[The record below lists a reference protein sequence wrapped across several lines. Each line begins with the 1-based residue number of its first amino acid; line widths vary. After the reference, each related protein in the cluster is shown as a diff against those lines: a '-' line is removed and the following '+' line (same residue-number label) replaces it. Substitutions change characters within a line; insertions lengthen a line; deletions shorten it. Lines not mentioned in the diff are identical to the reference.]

1 MQNTAVKASTMSGY
15 RSAMRNYYK
24 MQKVPLPSQFD
35 GDIKDVFQG
44 IRRITATSEQTTS
57 VKDSGKRPLG
67 YGAYDALCRT
77 TILAMDAGFLH
88 LFLVLSWNL
97 MARSKSTET
106 IQLGH
111 LSYEEDAVGITFFKS
126 KTDQDGSK
134 RRDPRHIYANP
145 LQPHT
150 CAFLALGLYLACN
163 PMLAAGALFPGS
175 SQRTRFGKGLK
186 LALIEDNPVGS
197 SEIGTH
203 SIRKGA
209 ATFVSSGSTGGP
221 SLVSICLRCGWS
233 LGSVF
238 ERYMHYERAGDQF
251 VGRVVAGLPLNQ
263 ANFAVLPPHFVD
275 NNSDAVVAALDVTFP
290 TLSKVASMRGI
301 LAHGMASLVRH
312 FDYVVDTLPAK
323 HIVFGTPIF
332 RQPLML
338 EALKAELATTNQR
351 LQPSGIPP
359 YIEVY
364 RLLEHQGSSIDAMP
378 RRIVDQM
385 RGILDERDVT
395 HGTITSVLIKQTIV
409 DALQVLGVGRHLD
422 EPALRREDEQGQ
434 RVTFLYSWGG
444 RMHKLPEGF
453 EFPLA
458 DTATAWSL
466 WWLGNDRLK
475 YVPYN
480 AIDSRDLGSKK
491 QRRILSE
498 WKLVMT
504 ELADRYMECCGCSLP
519 ASWNERKA
527 AESFDVAV
535 RGLHLLLST
544 TPLERQRRFGQLKVV
559 TVARLIRQR
568 RGAKTSRPYQKRKRS
583 EAPGTT

>member
-1 MQNTAVKASTMSGY
+1 MSTVSLLDMATAPQRETSTLEDIHGALVAERSKKAYASGIRQVVKWIQQTNQADALLSADGSINLAAFSYDDFVRFIVWTMQNTAVKASTMSGY

-24 MQKVPLPSQFD
+24 MQQVPLPSQFH
-35 GDIKDVFQG
+35 GDLKDVFQG

-57 VKDSGKRPLG
+57 VKDSGKRTLG
-67 YGAYDALCRT
+67 YGAYDALRRT

-251 VGRVVAGLPLNQ
+251 VGRVVAELPLNQ

-275 NNSDAVVAALDVTFP
+275 NNSDAVVAALDITFP

-332 RQPLML
+332 RQPLMI

-378 RRIVDQM
+378 RSIVDQM
-385 RGILDERDVT
+385 RGMLDERDVT

-434 RVTFLYSWGG
+434 QVT
-444 RMHKLPEGF
+444 RM
-453 EFPLA
+453 
-458 DTATAWSL
+458 
-466 WWLGNDRLK
+466 
-475 YVPYN
+475 Y
-480 AIDSRDLGSKK
+480 
-491 QRRILSE
+491 
-498 WKLVMT
+498 
-504 ELADRYMECCGCSLP
+504 
-519 ASWNERKA
+519 
-527 AESFDVAV
+527 
-535 RGLHLLLST
+535 LLT
-544 TPLERQRRFGQLKVV
+544 MAQLCV
-559 TVARLIRQR
+559 
-568 RGAKTSRPYQKRKRS
+568 G
-583 EAPGTT
+583 

>member
-1 MQNTAVKASTMSGY
+1 RETSTLEDIHGALVAERSKKAYASGIRQVVKWIQQTNQADALLSADGSINLAAFSYDDFVRFIVWTMQNTAVKASTMSGY

-35 GDIKDVFQG
+35 GDIKDVFQ
-44 IRRITATSEQTTS
+44 
-57 VKDSGKRPLG
+57 
-67 YGAYDALCRT
+67 
-77 TILAMDAGFLH
+77 
-88 LFLVLSWNL
+88 
-97 MARSKSTET
+97 
-106 IQLGH
+106 
-111 LSYEEDAVGITFFKS
+111 
-126 KTDQDGSK
+126 
-134 RRDPRHIYANP
+134 
-145 LQPHT
+145 
-150 CAFLALGLYLACN
+150 
-163 PMLAAGALFPGS
+163 
-175 SQRTRFGKGLK
+175 GLK

-378 RRIVDQM
+378 RSIVDQM
-385 RGILDERDVT
+385 RGMLEERDVT

-434 RVTFLYSWGG
+434 RVTFRGILEPRAVVMANSRFEYVRNFELPDQVLLNTWIVVRVDG
-444 RMHKLPEGF
+444 RGF
-453 EFPLA
+453 H
-458 DTATAWSL
+458 
-466 WWLGNDRLK
+466 K
-475 YVPYN
+475 YV
-480 AIDSRDLGSKK
+480 
-491 QRRILSE
+491 
-498 WKLVMT
+498 
-504 ELADRYMECCGCSLP
+504 RYAHQHHRGIYRHTWYSSP
-519 ASWNERKA
+519 HRFTDTHGYAKPNDA
-527 AESFDVAV
+527 
-535 RGLHLLLST
+535 RGLHLMNRAVMQEFGDIFLAYGQSDEYSLVFTNMRDYLSWRHVDCHINNLYNTCFWSLVHTGESSPQDAEALLRHTDAKAKHELLFSQFQVNYNDISPMFKRGST
-544 TPLERQRRFGQLKVV
+544 LFRTPDKSIAIAHVDLIKDETFWITHIPLLTPRQDDH
-559 TVARLIRQR
+559 
-568 RGAKTSRPYQKRKRS
+568 
-583 EAPGTT
+583 